1 MSIVEKTLYKYEEL
15 NDRAK
20 QRARECY
27 LEGGLDYSWW
37 EFCYDDFARV
47 AEILGIDLSQ
57 RAVPLM
63 NGKCRYEPEI
73 YFSGF
78 YHQGSGSSFCGT
90 YGYAKGAVAK
100 IKEYAPQDSE
110 LHCIAQGLQDV
121 QRRHF
126 YRLIADITSVSDY
139 YIRVEVEDITSVS
152 DYYIRVEVEDS
163 ENRYRDIGDAEDD
176 VRGLMN
182 DFNDWMF
189 KCLQDEYEY
198 LTSDEAVEESII
210 DNEYEFDE
218 YGNWV

>member
-1 MSIVEKTLYKYEEL
+1 MRIVEKTLYKYEEL
-15 NDRAK
+15 SDRAK

-78 YHQGSGSSFCGT
+78 YRQGSGSSFCGT

-100 IKEYAPQDSE
+100 IKEYAPQDKE
-110 LHCIAQGLQDV
+110 LHRIAQGLQDV

-126 YRLIADITSVSDY
+126 YRLIADITSVHDN
-139 YIRVEVEDITSVS
+139 
-152 DYYIRVEVEDS
+152 YIRVEVEDS

-189 KCLQDEYEY
+189 KRLQDEYEY
-198 LTSDEAVEESII
+198 LTSDEAVAESLIT
-210 DNEYEFDE
+210 NEYEFDE
-218 YGNWV
+218 EGNIA

>member
-1 MSIVEKTLYKYEEL
+1 MRVIEKTLYKYEEL
-15 NDRAK
+15 SDAA
-20 QRARECY
+20 QERARDWY
-27 LEGGLDYSWW
+27 RQGGLGYDWW
-37 EFCYDDFARV
+37 EFCYEDFARV

-63 NGKCRYEPEI
+63 NGKCRYEPEV

-90 YGYAKGAVAK
+90 YGYAKGAVVK
-100 IKEYAPQDSE
+100 IKEYAPQDEE
-110 LHCIAQGLQDV
+110 LHRIAQGLQDV

-126 YRLIADITSVSDY
+126 YRLIADITSVHDN
-139 YIRVEVEDITSVS
+139 
-152 DYYIRVEVEDS
+152 YIRVEVEDS

-189 KCLQDEYEY
+189 KRLQDEYEY
-198 LTSDEAVEESII
+198 LTSDEAVVESLIT
-210 DNEYEFDE
+210 NEYEFDE
-218 YGNWV
+218 EGNIA

>member
-1 MSIVEKTLYKYEEL
+1 MRTVEKTLYKYEEL
-15 NDRAK
+15 SDRAK
-20 QRARECY
+20 QKARECY

-37 EFCYDDFARV
+37 EYLYEDFARV
-47 AEILGIDLSQ
+47 AEILGITLSQ
-57 RAVPLM
+57 RSVPLM

-100 IKEYAPQDSE
+100 IKKYAPQDEE
-110 LHCIAQGLQDV
+110 LHRIAQGLQDV
-121 QRRHF
+121 QRSHF
-126 YRLIADITSVSDY
+126 YRLTADITYVRDH
-139 YIRVEVEDITSVS
+139 YIRVEVG
-152 DYYIRVEVEDS
+152 DS
-163 ENRYRDIGDAEDD
+163 ENPYRDIGDAEDD
-176 VRGLMN
+176 VRELMN

-198 LTSDEAVEESII
+198 LTSDEAVEESIVA
-210 DNEYEFDE
+210 NEYEFDE

>member
-1 MSIVEKTLYKYEEL
+1 MRVIEKTLYKYEEL
-15 NDRAK
+15 SDAA
-20 QRARECY
+20 QERARDWY
-27 LEGGLDYSWW
+27 RQGGLGYDWW
-37 EFCYDDFARV
+37 EFCYEDFARV

-57 RAVPLM
+57 RAVLLM

-90 YGYAKGAVAK
+90 YGYAKGAVVK
-100 IKEYAPQDSE
+100 IKEYAPQDEE
-110 LHCIAQGLQDV
+110 LHRIAQGLQDV

-126 YRLIADITSVSDY
+126 YRLIADITSVHDN
-139 YIRVEVEDITSVS
+139 
-152 DYYIRVEVEDS
+152 YIRVEVEDS

-189 KCLQDEYEY
+189 KHLQDEYEY
-198 LTSDEAVEESII
+198 LTSDEAVAESLIT
-210 DNEYEFDE
+210 NEYEFDE
-218 YGNWV
+218 EGNIA

>member
-1 MSIVEKTLYKYEEL
+1 MRTVEKTLYKYEEL
-15 NDRAK
+15 SDRAK
-20 QRARECY
+20 QKARECY

-37 EFCYDDFARV
+37 EYAYEDFARV
-47 AEILGIDLSQ
+47 AEILGITLSQ
-57 RAVPLM
+57 RSVPLM

-100 IKEYAPQDSE
+100 IKKYAPQDEE
-110 LHCIAQGLQDV
+110 LHRIAQGLQDV
-121 QRRHF
+121 QRSHF
-126 YRLIADITSVSDY
+126 YRLTADITSARDH
-139 YIRVEVEDITSVS
+139 YIRVEVG
-152 DYYIRVEVEDS
+152 DS
-163 ENRYRDIGDAEDD
+163 ENPYRDIGEAEDG
-176 VRGLMN
+176 VRELMN

-198 LTSDEAVEESII
+198 LTSDEAVEESVVA
-210 DNEYEFDE
+210 NEYEFDE

>member
-1 MSIVEKTLYKYEEL
+1 MRVIEKTLYKYEEL
-15 NDRAK
+15 SDTAK
-20 QRARECY
+20 QQAREWY
-27 LEGGLDYSWW
+27 LEGGLSDDWW
-37 EFCYDDFARV
+37 EYCYDDFARV

-100 IKEYAPQDSE
+100 IKEYAPQDEE
-110 LHCIAQGLQDV
+110 LHQIAQALQDV
-121 QRRHF
+121 QRSHF
-126 YRLIADITSVSDY
+126 YRLVADISSVRDY
-139 YIRVEVEDITSVS
+139 YIRVEV
-152 DYYIRVEVEDS
+152 YDS
-163 ENRYRDIGDAEDD
+163 ANQYRNIGDAEDD

-189 KCLQDEYEY
+189 KRLQDEYEY
-198 LTSDEAVEESII
+198 LTSDEAVAESLIA
-210 DNEYEFDE
+210 NEYEFDE
-218 YGNWV
+218 EGNIA

>member
-1 MSIVEKTLYKYEEL
+1 MRIVEKTLYKYEEL

-78 YHQGSGSSFCGT
+78 NHQGSGSSFCGT

-100 IKEYAPQDSE
+100 IKEYAPQDKE
-110 LHCIAQGLQDV
+110 LHRIAQGLQDV

-126 YRLIADITSVSDY
+126 YRLIADITSVRDH
-139 YIRVEVEDITSVS
+139 
-152 DYYIRVEVEDS
+152 YIRVEVEDS

-198 LTSDEAVEESII
+198 LTSDEAAEESII
-210 DNEYEFDE
+210 ANEYEFDE

>member
-1 MSIVEKTLYKYEEL
+1 MRIAKKTLYKYEEL
-15 NDRAK
+15 SDRAK

-37 EFCYDDFARV
+37 EYLYEDFARV
-47 AEILGIDLSQ
+47 AEILGISLSEKP
-57 RAVPLM
+57 VPLM

-100 IKEYAPQDSE
+100 IKKYAPQDEE
-110 LHCIAQGLQDV
+110 LHRIAQGLQDV

-126 YRLIADITSVSDY
+126 YRLTADMTSVRDHCL
-139 YIRVEVEDITSVS
+139 RVEVG
-152 DYYIRVEVEDS
+152 DS
-163 ENRYRDIGDAEDD
+163 ENPYRDIGDAEDD
-176 VRGLMN
+176 VRELMN

-198 LTSDEAVEESII
+198 LTSDEAVEESIVA
-210 DNEYEFDE
+210 NEYEFDE

>member
-1 MSIVEKTLYKYEEL
+1 MRTVDKTLYKYEEL
-15 NDRAK
+15 SDRAK

-37 EFCYDDFARV
+37 EDSYEGFARV
-47 AEILGIDLSQ
+47 AEILGITLSQ
-57 RAVPLM
+57 RSVPLM
-63 NGKCRYEPEI
+63 SGKCRYEPEI

-100 IKEYAPQDSE
+100 IKKYAPQDEE
-110 LHCIAQGLQDV
+110 LHRIAQGLQDV

-126 YRLIADITSVSDY
+126 YRLTADITSARDH
-139 YIRVEVEDITSVS
+139 
-152 DYYIRVEVEDS
+152 YIRVEVEDS

-198 LTSDEAVEESII
+198 LTSDEAVEESIVA
-210 DNEYEFDE
+210 NEYEFDE

>member
-1 MSIVEKTLYKYEEL
+1 MRVIEKTLYKYEEL
-15 NDRAK
+15 SDAA
-20 QRARECY
+20 QERARDWY
-27 LEGGLDYSWW
+27 RQGGLGYDWW
-37 EFCYDDFARV
+37 EFCYEDFARV

-90 YGYAKGAVAK
+90 YGYAKGAVVK
-100 IKEYAPQDSE
+100 IQEYAPQDEE
-110 LHCIAQGLQDV
+110 LHRIAQGLQDV

-126 YRLIADITSVSDY
+126 YRLIADITSVHDN
-139 YIRVEVEDITSVS
+139 
-152 DYYIRVEVEDS
+152 YIRVEVEDS

-189 KCLQDEYEY
+189 KRLQDEYEY
-198 LTSDEAVEESII
+198 LTSDEAVAESLIT
-210 DNEYEFDE
+210 NEYEFDE
-218 YGNWV
+218 EGNIA

>member
-1 MSIVEKTLYKYEEL
+1 MRVIEKTLYKYEEL
-15 NDRAK
+15 SDSA
-20 QRARECY
+20 QERARDWY
-27 LEGGLDYSWW
+27 RQGGLGYDWW
-37 EFCYDDFARV
+37 EFCYEDFARV

-90 YGYAKGAVAK
+90 YGYAKGAVVK
-100 IKEYAPQDSE
+100 IQEYAPQDEE
-110 LHCIAQGLQDV
+110 LHRIAQGLQDV

-126 YRLIADITSVSDY
+126 YRLIADITSVHDN
-139 YIRVEVEDITSVS
+139 
-152 DYYIRVEVEDS
+152 YIRVEVEDS

-189 KCLQDEYEY
+189 KRLQDEYEY
-198 LTSDEAVEESII
+198 LTSDEAVAESLIT
-210 DNEYEFDE
+210 NEYEFDE
-218 YGNWV
+218 EGNIA